1 MPIRMR
7 HNNKPDT
14 VCSNCGA
21 KDSESL
27 NMFDICIGKTIQTL
41 CDICNEE
48 VLNKTLSA
56 QVFKNGRVKEQRD
69 MAIVRKRHNGIYN
82 KW

>member
-27 NMFDICIGKTIQTL
+27 NMFDICIGETIQTL
-41 CDICNEE
+41 CDVCNEK
-48 VLNKTLSA
+48 VLRKTLSA
-56 QVFKNGRVKEQRD
+56 EVFKDGRVKSKRD
-69 MAIVRKRHNGIYN
+69 IQIKHSRNRKGLN
-82 KW
+82 